1 MSSTNG
7 KDQYKNELRKQ
18 DSDKYLN
25 ETGKRVTCRLQSS
38 KTTTSQTKKITDR
51 SATSVIDDIS
61 SILGDS
67 SSESE
72 SESRPT
78 TASKKKTLT
87 HREIF
92 HQQLKIESSFL
103 GSKFFEQPK
112 FCHSLKSEMARKY
125 SVETNISKVKY
136 ILNLQYPSYI
146 IEFQSENE
154 RNNVRALESLQ
165 ALLEAVDTKLV
176 EYNSGLSENYP
187 DCTKLIRMHG
197 EQYTDLHILFS
208 HETIGILIIYFNKFK
223 STKLHNLCIS
233 NVNLDAFIN
242 EFVYLYISLPA
253 VSDLTTTNKSN
264 LAQKILKLEHQ
275 VQSQNIV
282 IILKQRCIHLFGLIN
297 VVNEVEKEI
306 KSIINECKST
316 TFNLSLEPEQ
326 IEFLLDIYLDE
337 LKVLE
342 TNFYGTNIIESLRK
356 GELIAPSYLHDRIEE
371 EIMSLARLCTPISYE
386 IQEKAFGLIALS
398 EDANLKNIARQYKSQ
413 IKIHG
418 ETTSDTYK
426 IPKALA
432 QDVSNKLTAAAITI
446 YQSDLAEAKVD
457 LVVVSST
464 SEHLCKGI
472 LKKGGE
478 SVKKEYH
485 TAVKSSSS
493 GPFEIDSGNLQCR
506 KLLFLTWKINQT
518 SDEAFYQSIRNF
530 VSTAVQHAIKFH
542 HTSIAFPSIGC
553 GGYNFDKT
561 VVAHEMLTEAQRQLI
576 SANVLLKINFIIL
589 PNETDVFGIFQS
601 KLESLQAGRGTTR
614 QDDHITYNFTTL
626 TITIISN
633 TIEKQE
639 ECRMAL
645 EDYVQKSISVSEQH
659 DLSGLKKWTQPTI
672 DSFYMYCF
680 QRLVIPEMD
689 IHTGYC
695 KLFGSK
701 ESVREAENEYY
712 RQQTTQSEHARLM
725 VVARDVIWAFKK
737 DENDWEKFP
746 SELNASIED
755 AFISKLK
762 TFKYTNDKSVEYEI
776 DFKNYHET
784 CVTTQQQRDIIR
796 HGDFRV
802 PPHWDLQIKTVQRF
816 FLDENSHEYKDI
828 RELFD
833 KTMAKKYTTIIRIE
847 RIQNKQWYTQYNS
860 YKNFSGREDTEKKLF
875 HGCLQESVSLIVNSF
890 FNRSFAGV
898 NGVVYGQG
906 AYFSANAVYS
916 HGYATPNQSNGERS
930 MFVVNVIV
938 GKTTR
943 GNRSMKTPPA
953 GFDSTTDDDHIFV
966 TYRDDQAYAE
976 YLIVYH

>member
-1 MSSTNG
+1 MLSTNG
-7 KDQYKNELRKQ
+7 KDQYKTELI
-18 DSDKYLN
+18 DGDFDEYLN
-25 ETGKRVTCRLQSS
+25 ETGKRVTHRLQSS
-38 KTTTSQTKKITDR
+38 KTTTSTSQTKKITDR
-51 SATSVIDDIS
+51 SATPVTDDRS
-61 SILGDS
+61 SISGDS
-67 SSESE
+67 NSESE
-72 SESRPT
+72 SIPT

-87 HREIF
+87 HRKIF
-92 HQQLKIESSFL
+92 HQQLKIE
-103 GSKFFEQPK
+103 K
-112 FCHSLKSEMARKY
+112 
-125 SVETNISKVKY
+125 
-136 ILNLQYPSYI
+136 
-146 IEFQSENE
+146 
-154 RNNVRALESLQ
+154 
-165 ALLEAVDTKLV
+165 
-176 EYNSGLSENYP
+176 LSENYQ
-187 DCTKLIRMHG
+187 DCAKLIQIHG
-197 EQYTDLHILFS
+197 EQYKNLHILCS
-208 HETIGILIIYFNKFK
+208 HETIGVLIIYFNKYK

-242 EFVYLYISLPA
+242 ELAYRYVSLPA
-253 VSDLTTTNKSN
+253 ISDLTITNKSN
-264 LAQKILKLEHQ
+264 LAQKILKLKHQ

-297 VVNEVEKEI
+297 IVNEVEKEI
-306 KSIINECKST
+306 NSITNECKST
-316 TFNLSLEPEQ
+316 AFNLSLEPEQ

-342 TNFYGTNIIESLRK
+342 TNFYGTNIIESLKK
-356 GELIAPSYLHDRIEE
+356 GELIAPSYLRDRIEE
-371 EIMSLARLCTPISYE
+371 EIMSLSRLCTPINYE
-386 IQEKAFGLIALS
+386 IQEEAFSLIAVS
-398 EDANLKNIARQYKSQ
+398 EYANLKNIARQYKSQ

-418 ETTSDTYK
+418 ETTSNTYK

-446 YQSDLAEAKVD
+446 HKNDLAEAKVD

-464 SEHLCKGI
+464 SKHLCDGI
-472 LKKGGE
+472 LKKAGE
-478 SVKKEYH
+478 SVRKEYN
-485 TAVKSSSS
+485 TAVKNSPAGLS
-493 GPFEIDSGNLQCR
+493 EIDSGNLQCR
-506 KLLFLTWKINQT
+506 RLLFLTWKINQS

-542 HTSIAFPSIGC
+542 HTSIAFPPIGC

-576 SANVLLKINFIIL
+576 SANVLLQIDFIIL
-589 PNETDVFGIFQS
+589 PNQTDVFGIFQS
-601 KLESLQAGRGTTR
+601 KLESLQTGRHKTR
-614 QDDHITYNFTTL
+614 QDNHITYNFTSKYNVNNYLQCSSLQLIFILAL

-633 TIEKQE
+633 TKEKQE

-645 EDYVQKSISVSEQH
+645 ENYVKKSISVSEQH

-712 RQQTTQSEHARLM
+712 RQQTKQSEHARLM

-746 SELNASIED
+746 SELNARIED

-762 TFKYTNDKSVEYEI
+762 MFKYTNDKSVEYEI
-776 DFKNYHET
+776 DFKNNHET
-784 CVTTQQQRDIIR
+784 CVATQQHRAIIR
-796 HGDFRV
+796 HDDVRV
-802 PPHWDLQIKTVQRF
+802 PPHWELQTKNVQRF
-816 FLDENSHEYKDI
+816 VLDENSHEYNDI

-833 KTMAKKYTTIIRIE
+833 KTMTKKYTTIIRIE

-860 YKNFSGREDTEKKLF
+860 YKNFSAKEDTEKKLF
-875 HGCLQESVSLIVNSF
+875 HGCLQESANLIVNSF

-916 HGYATPNQSNGERS
+916 HSYAKPSQSNGERF

-938 GKTTR
+938 GNTIR
-943 GNRSMKTPPA
+943 GNSSMKTPPI
-953 GFDSTTDDDHIFV
+953 GFDSTTDGDHIFV